1 MPRQRLELAC
11 ICGAR
16 LTVALRKGEGFY
28 TAPDHCENDEEL
40 ITAINSFFGEHEY
53 CAGSAEHL
61 PYRLTT
67 EFVRQR

>member
-1 MPRQRLELAC
+1 MPRQRLEIAC

-16 LTVALRKGEGFY
+16 FTLALRKGDGFY
-28 TAPDHCENDEEL
+28 TAPDQYEDAQEL
-40 ITAINSFFGEHEY
+40 ITELNSFFGEHEY

-67 EFVRQR
+67 EFVRKP

>member
-11 ICGAR
+11 ICGER
-16 LTVALRKGEGFY
+16 LTIALRKGDGFY
-28 TAPDHCENDEEL
+28 TAPDRYEDQQEL
-40 ITAINSFFGEHEY
+40 ITAMNSFFGEHEY

-67 EFVRQR
+67 EFVKNR